1 MSAYE
6 QYKKEIYRIGWRV
19 QYKAR
24 KVRARELPLFDNQ
37 PVGHNF
43 TNTSDTKIWVREL
56 LSQLPPQGR
65 TIVYKLYLQDKTE
78 NEVAKELHISQQ
90 AVSKWKKKM
99 IQTLS
104 QIANF

>member
-1 MSAYE
+1 VSAYE
-6 QYKKEIYRIGWRV
+6 EYKKEIYRIGWRV

-24 KVRARELPLFDNQ
+24 KVQTKEFPLFSNL
-37 PVGHNF
+37 PINYNF
-43 TNTSDTKIWVREL
+43 TASSDTKIWVEEL
-56 LSQLPPQGR
+56 LSQLPSQER
-65 TIVYKLYLQDKTE
+65 TILIKLYLQDMTE

-90 AVSKWKKKM
+90 AVSKWKKKL